1 MSEVFVKICKLSEL
15 QNKRGISFSIDGE
28 IDIAVFR
35 VNDKIY
41 AVENTC
47 PHNHSHVMHEGLI
60 DKDLYLSCP
69 IHGYQFHLKTGA
81 VPVMYMLIK
90 EKRNSNCSIGNGKFF
105 KFLKYVKFCFFTCPF
120 PFT

>member
-1 MSEVFVKICKLSEL
+1 MGEVFVKICKMSEL
-15 QNKRGISFSIDGE
+15 QNKRGLSFSLDGE

-35 VNDKIY
+35 VDDKIY

-69 IHGYQFHLKTGA
+69 IHGYQFHLETGKVPPDCTVISSKLETYKTKIEDGY
-81 VPVMYMLIK
+81 VYV
-90 EKRNSNCSIGNGKFF
+90 EKRKKKFKLF
-105 KFLKYVKFCFFTCPF
+105 DW
-120 PFT
+120 